1 MKKRSDIRKYRGKR
15 LRDSIE
21 QIIVGAIVTLGAI
34 AKIVQDEEIR
44 SMASSVIGLF
54 KKVKLAPGLLI
65 KIKDKLGKLLKL
77 ALRRKVSEGTE
88 RLTDKVVEHI
98 KDVQDDTQDLI
109 KLYAQRVLEANGNF
123 KKMPHIITTELLQK
137 ALSDPLLN
145 PTLHGKIGLSGFGK
159 KDSLRKRIDSKLK
172 RSIKRPGPATSW
184 EIRRVLGIPDG
195 VDIPKKWVGRVDAQ
209 GNVTVWD
216 KESKNP
222 NLTAKSRNSKDLDM
236 MAALGKQSYSGL
248 AGAQQ
253 AIQWVGSIINPNKQA
268 IIEKENQTKFDKAL
282 SSLSKAFDLVG
293 SVFTAVNGMKEATN
307 LSANTAI
314 KVMNNVK
321 PTLELIKLAMGF
333 IQNRMKSTV

>member
-34 AKIVQDEEIR
+34 AKIVQDEKIR

-65 KIKDKLGKLLKL
+65 KIKDKLGRLLKL
-77 ALRRKVSEGTE
+77 ALRRKAAEGTE
-88 RLTDKVVEHI
+88 RITDKVVEHI

-109 KLYAQRVLEANGNF
+109 KLYAQRVIEANGNF
-123 KKMPHIITTELLQK
+123 KKMPHVITTELLQK

-159 KDSLRKRIDSKLK
+159 KDSRRKRIDSKLK

-216 KESKNP
+216 RESKNP
-222 NLTAKSRNSKDLDM
+222 NLTAKSRNSKELDM
-236 MAALGKQSYSGL
+236 MAALGKQSYSGI
-248 AGAQQ
+248 AGVQQ
-253 AIQWVGSIINPNKQA
+253 AVQWVGSIVNPNKQA
-268 IIEKENQTKFDKAL
+268 TVEKENQTKLDKAL
-282 SSLSKAFDLVG
+282 SSLSSALNLVG
-293 SVFTAVNGMKEATN
+293 TVFTAVEGIKEATN
-307 LSANTAI
+307 VTANTVS
-314 KVMNNVK
+314 KVKNNVG
-321 PTLELIKLAMGF
+321 PALELLNLAVGF
-333 IQNRMKSTV
+333 IKNRKKSVT